1 MLRHQASRYRFLN
14 CVALFLCAVLLASCA
29 KVGPNYKQPAFAQ
42 EVQLSV
48 VDGEFTGLVPQQ
60 ADIQYWWRI
69 FNDPTLNL
77 LINEAISNNID
88 IKVALSSIYESRAQY
103 GVTRSRLLP
112 AIDGAASVARG
123 RQSDAGTGI
132 DRSSFTQYAVG
143 VDASWEIDLWGKIRR
158 SIEASE
164 AEYQATE
171 EQLNDLLISVCAD
184 VARRYFM
191 IRTLQSQVAITV
203 KNIDSQKIIL
213 KMVQDRRA
221 AGISSGL
228 EENQSMQVYST
239 TQTYLP
245 SLRTELSNNINR
257 LSFLL
262 GQPTG
267 YVNDLLTPLADVPL
281 PPEDVA
287 IDIPADRLRLRP
299 DVRQAER
306 LLIAQT
312 ARVGVAT
319 AELYPTLSLFGSLGT
334 GALSIGDLFSS
345 GSSQFSLGPSVKMNL
360 FNRNDLRQQ
369 IIVEDERAKQAL
381 YHYEMTVLL
390 AVEEIEN
397 ALVAYHE
404 QQIQLR
410 SLNNAQIAA
419 QLVMDKSQDLYRSGL
434 IDFQVVLDA
443 ERTLLEMEN
452 NYEAGRGNTSI
463 YLADLYRALAG
474 GWENSRDL
482 VN

>member
-1 MLRHQASRYRFLN
+1 MLLVSVLSI
-14 CVALFLCAVLLASCA
+14 LGCAT
-29 KVGPNYKQPAFAQ
+29 VGPNYEKPAFEQQVELDVA
-42 EVQLSV
+42 
-48 VDGEFTGLVPQQ
+48 DGEYVGLVPKK
-60 ADIQYWWRI
+60 ADIQNWWRI

-88 IKVALSSIYESRAQY
+88 IKVALSNIDESRAQY

-123 RQSDAGTGI
+123 RQGDSGTGV

-143 VDASWEIDLWGKIRR
+143 IDTSWEIDLWGKIRR

-164 AEYQATE
+164 AKCQATE

-184 VARRYFM
+184 VARRYFT

-228 EENQSMQVYST
+228 EENQSMQVYSM

-245 SLRTELSNNINR
+245 SLKTELSNNINR

-299 DVRQAER
+299 DVRQSER
-306 LLIAQT
+306 LLVAQT

-334 GALSIGDLFSS
+334 DVLNVGDLFSS
-345 GSSQFSLGPSVKMNL
+345 GSSQFSIGPSVKMNL
-360 FNRNDLRQQ
+360 FNRNELRQQ

-397 ALVAYHE
+397 ALVTYHE

-410 SLNNAQIAA
+410 SLKNAQVAA

-443 ERTLLEMEN
+443 QRTLLEMEN

-463 YLADLYRALAG
+463 YLVDLYRALAG